1 MMKKKSFKNLIC
13 DNKGETLVEVIVAFM
28 VLLIVLALF
37 TGAINAASASVNNS
51 IDIRRTTDS
60 EYSALCEMRNQ
71 EDTDSSKAPGSNGTG
86 VTASENVQGTK
97 EVAGVK
103 EQITLTAY
111 QYQSGDTVYW
121 VYR

>member
-1 MMKKKSFKNLIC
+1 MMKKKTFKNLIT

-51 IDIRRTTDS
+51 IDIRRTTDE
-60 EYSALCEMRNQ
+60 EYSSLCAMRSQ

-86 VTASENVQGTK
+86 LTASENVQGTK
-97 EVAGVK
+97 E
-103 EQITLTAY
+103 QLTLTAY